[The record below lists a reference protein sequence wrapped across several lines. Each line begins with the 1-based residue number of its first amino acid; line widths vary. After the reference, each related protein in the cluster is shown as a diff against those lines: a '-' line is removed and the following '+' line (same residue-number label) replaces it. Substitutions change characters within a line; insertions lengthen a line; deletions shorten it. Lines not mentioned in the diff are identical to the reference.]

1 MRSKLVG
8 ATSNGIKRNERRER
22 KTAGLLAGL
31 AYFDDVADEESP
43 GGKTLL
49 RIH

>member
-8 ATSNGIKRNERRER
+8 ATLNGIKRNERRER
-22 KTAGLLAGL
+22 KTAGLEPD
-31 AYFDDVADEESP
+31 YFDDVADEESP